1 MGADMA
7 LGSSWTDWRGGFPNL
22 FVSESLVRLIFWYGA
37 VIIHCPYGYADRPK
51 NDQRHALV
59 LE

>member
-1 MGADMA
+1 MA
-7 LGSSWTDWRGGFPNL
+7 LGSSWSDWRGGFPNL
-22 FVSESLVRLIFWYGA
+22 FVCESLVRLVFWFGA